1 MACDQTARPP
11 PRQNPG
17 HEHVGMGRA
26 TGGIRAAP
34 KQVQRRVG
42 WVIPPQRNAD
52 FGLAGDWQFSHMFA

>member
-1 MACDQTARPP
+1 
-11 PRQNPG
+11 
-17 HEHVGMGRA
+17 MGRA